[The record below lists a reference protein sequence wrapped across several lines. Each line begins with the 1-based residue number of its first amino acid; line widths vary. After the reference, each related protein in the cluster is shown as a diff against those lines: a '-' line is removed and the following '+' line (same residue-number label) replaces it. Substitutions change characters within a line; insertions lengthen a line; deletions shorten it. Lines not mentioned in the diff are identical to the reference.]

1 MGKDQSYGKPTK
13 EKKTS
18 RAFGP
23 LGASVLP
30 RSAPSVPGF
39 PTCVPCVK
47 NLALWHLAYLQSELE
62 VKNAEARPAFGTPT
76 RVLFASPSIVS
87 KKKKINK
94 GRERTK
100 MGCWICFFHIQT
112 VSLPYSGTSLTAVIM
127 KGVA

>member
-87 KKKKINK
+87 KKKKK
-94 GRERTK
+94 
-100 MGCWICFFHIQT
+100 
-112 VSLPYSGTSLTAVIM
+112 LM
-127 KGVA
+127 KGEREQKWDVGYASSIFKQFHSPTQELL